1 MIDIHSHLLPR
12 LDDGSDSLGQ
22 SVAVLRNLAHEG
34 LEGLIL
40 TPHLRASEIERDGE
54 AAIARRDAALEEL
67 RRHAPRSVRLYAGFE
82 IMLDQPC
89 SPLVFGDRRLSLAG
103 SRYYLVEFP
112 VSVVGDLVAGQL
124 YQIAR
129 LGLVP
134 ILAHPERYDA
144 CSERAV
150 EAWREAG
157 ARMQVDARTLGRP
170 TTRGFRARRLV
181 ARGLA
186 DVIAADNHG
195 DRRSVRRAVE
205 FLERRGGAG
214 ERTGHAIRLLTHFN
228 PLAIT
233 NDWDL
238 EPVPPLPIAERLA
251 DRLRR
256 FLFE

>member
-1 MIDIHSHLLPR
+1 VIDVHSHLLPG

-22 SVAVLRNLAHEG
+22 SVAVLRNLAREG

-40 TPHLRASEIERDGE
+40 TPHLRASEIEREGE

-67 RRHAPRSVRLYAGFE
+67 RAHAPRQVRLYAGFE

-89 SPLVFGDRRLSLAG
+89 SPLVFGDRRLALAG

-112 VSVVGDLVAGQL
+112 VTVVGDFVTQQL
-124 YQIAR
+124 HQIAR

-144 CSERAV
+144 CSAQAV
-150 EAWREAG
+150 RAWREVG

-181 ARGLA
+181 SEGLA

-195 DRRSVRRAVE
+195 DRRSLKRAVE
-205 FLERRGGAG
+205 YLRQRCGSEEQAD
-214 ERTGHAIRLLTHFN
+214 HAIRLLTQLN
-228 PLAIT
+228 PLAIA
-233 NDWDL
+233 NDWAL

-256 FLFE
+256 FLFD

>member
-22 SVAVLRNLAHEG
+22 SVAVLRALASEG
-34 LEGLIL
+34 LEGLVL

-54 AAIARRDAALEEL
+54 AAVARRDAALEEL
-67 RRHAPRSVRLYAGFE
+67 RAHAPREVRLYAGFE

-112 VSVVGDLVAGQL
+112 PSVVGDLVTRQL
-124 YQIAR
+124 YEIAR

-144 CSERAV
+144 CSEHAV
-150 EAWREAG
+150 QAWRDAG

-186 DVIAADNHG
+186 DLIAADNHG
-195 DRRSVRRAVE
+195 DRRSLRRAVE
-205 FLERRGGAG
+205 FLGRRGGNGDRAD
-214 ERTGHAIRLLTHFN
+214 HAVRLLTHFN
-228 PLAIT
+228 PLAVV

-238 EPVPPLPIAERLA
+238 ESVPPLPIAERLA
-251 DRLRR
+251 DRMWR
-256 FLFE
+256 FVFE